1 MWRKII
7 LAKVPIIG
15 IGLVAGVVSSMFGVG
30 GGIIL
35 VPLLIFLLNFDIHE
49 AVGTSL
55 LIIIPTVLVGAS
67 VHYRLGNVNLVVALF
82 VIVGGVIGAWIGAHI
97 AEMTQSVYL
106 EKAFGLLLLIISL
119 NMILG
124 KYITLCWMN

>member
-7 LAKVPIIG
+7 LAKVPLIG

-119 NMILG
+119 KMILG
-124 KYITLCWMN
+124 K